1 MEEIK
6 IKYFGLYLSKKHF
19 LIVYSIYILITL
31 LLFIYFT
38 NYPLNKEKIPFLQPF
53 LSNYF
58 NYFFVIIL
66 LSSTIERQLFWNE
79 YAKKQVQKI
88 ETLKLEVEIKSEE
101 INSSIR
107 YASRIQKAL
116 LTSEM
121 YLQWSF
127 SKSLMRPTQLI
138 ESTDYFIFFK
148 PKDIVSGDFYWA
160 RNNMGY
166 SAKEGQFQTLFIA
179 CCDSTGHGVPGAFMS
194 LLNISFLNESLNY
207 YHQSKK
213 PDEILNNVR
222 TNVVNALNPDGGTE
236 SKDGMDAVLFEIDFN
251 TNMLYASCANNP
263 LWIIAEGKLVEIKP
277 DKMPVG
283 YHDKMNTPFTLHS
296 RQLNKGDTVYTFT
309 DGYADQFGGSNNKK
323 FKYSQLKDLIMKI
336 YMKPLK
342 EQKEI
347 LQTTFENW
355 KGEEEQVDDV
365 LIIGVRI

>member
-148 PKDIVSGDFYWA
+148 PK
-160 RNNMGY
+160 
-166 SAKEGQFQTLFIA
+166 
-179 CCDSTGHGVPGAFMS
+179 
-194 LLNISFLNESLNY
+194 
-207 YHQSKK
+207 
-213 PDEILNNVR
+213 
-222 TNVVNALNPDGGTE
+222 
-236 SKDGMDAVLFEIDFN
+236 
-251 TNMLYASCANNP
+251 
-263 LWIIAEGKLVEIKP
+263 
-277 DKMPVG
+277 
-283 YHDKMNTPFTLHS
+283 
-296 RQLNKGDTVYTFT
+296 
-309 DGYADQFGGSNNKK
+309 
-323 FKYSQLKDLIMKI
+323 
-336 YMKPLK
+336 
-342 EQKEI
+342 
-347 LQTTFENW
+347 
-355 KGEEEQVDDV
+355 
-365 LIIGVRI
+365 